1 MEREQKLKLPEV
13 YEETHDSF
21 LALPTPATGRKHE
34 QPSIPG
40 NFPIRST
47 SIKTERE
54 EREFSPLN
62 SEKPES
68 YYRAFPAETNKEDVT
83 YLTNMENKVLKEVF
97 KIQHELI
104 QGMVASQNRLATAI
118 ALPEPA

>member
-1 MEREQKLKLPEV
+1 MEREQKLKLREV
-13 YEETHDSF
+13 DEETLDSF
-21 LALPTPATGRKHE
+21 LALSTPATGRKHE

-54 EREFSPLN
+54 KREFSPPK

-68 YYRAFPAETNKEDVT
+68 YYRAFPAETKKEDVT
-83 YLTNMENKVLKEVF
+83 YLTNMENKMLKEVF
-97 KIQHELI
+97 KIQHE
-104 QGMVASQNRLATAI
+104 
-118 ALPEPA
+118 